1 MFDRT
6 ERGLLARW
14 WWTVDRPLLG
24 VLGLLALSGLIMVF
38 RVQSACGRQAR
49 PAVLAFC
56 HAPSDLSGRRLRFSS
71 SAVRCFRRAA
81 FFRAATGLLGLSL
94 VMLVLTLLIV
104 GAESHGATRWISFG
118 AFAIQPGEFAKPALI
133 VVGAALLARA
143 PGLDNAWPVLGLA
156 MVTMLLLLAQP
167 DVGMALMV
175 GAVVAVQLFVAGLP
189 WLLVI
194 LALVLSLGILW
205 QAYHWFPHVAGRI
218 DRFLDPASG
227 DHYQVGLALKAVKS
241 AAWFGSGPGEGR
253 LKNQIPDA
261 HSDFVFAVA
270 AEEFGLI
277 ACLLLIGLFSF
288 IVLRGLRR
296 TELVSDRFAL
306 IAGAGLLAHF
316 GLQAMVNLGVNLSVL
331 PATGMTLPFI
341 SYGGS
346 ALCAMAIGMG
356 MFLALTRRRLGQ
368 GAASTWSI
376 AMNRP
381 VIITAGGTGGHMFP
395 ALALASELERRGR
408 TVALACDE
416 RGARF
421 LPEDMAWFKVR
432 ASSPSGSVGKRSSGI
447 FRLGL
452 GLLQSWWWLKRQKAF
467 GRRRIRELCLR
478 AGRRGCGPFEAAAPG
493 A

>member
-38 RVQSACGRQAR
+38 ASSPPVAVRLGLPSWHFVTRHLVYLA
-49 PAVLAFC
+49 PAVFLLVGC
-56 HAPSDLSGRRLRFSS
+56 SLLSPRG
-71 SAVRCFRRAA
+71 VYRAA
-81 FFRAATGLLGLSL
+81 IGLLGLSL
-94 VMLVLTLLIV
+94 LMLLATLFIGV
-104 GAESHGATRWISFG
+104 ETHGATRWISFS

-143 PGLDNAWPVLGLA
+143 PGLDNAWPVLGLG

-175 GAVVAVQLFVAGLP
+175 GAVIAVQLFVAGLP
-189 WLLVI
+189 WLLVLVA
-194 LALVLSLGILW
+194 LALSLVILW

-288 IVLRGLRR
+288 ILLRGLRR

-346 ALCAMAIGMG
+346 ALCAMSIGMG
-356 MFLALTRRRLGQ
+356 MFLALTRRRLGH
-368 GAASTWSI
+368 GAA
-376 AMNRP
+376 P
-381 VIITAGGTGGHMFP
+381 
-395 ALALASELERRGR
+395 
-408 TVALACDE
+408 
-416 RGARF
+416 
-421 LPEDMAWFKVR
+421 
-432 ASSPSGSVGKRSSGI
+432 
-447 FRLGL
+447 
-452 GLLQSWWWLKRQKAF
+452 
-467 GRRRIRELCLR
+467 
-478 AGRRGCGPFEAAAPG
+478 PG
-493 A
+493 ASP